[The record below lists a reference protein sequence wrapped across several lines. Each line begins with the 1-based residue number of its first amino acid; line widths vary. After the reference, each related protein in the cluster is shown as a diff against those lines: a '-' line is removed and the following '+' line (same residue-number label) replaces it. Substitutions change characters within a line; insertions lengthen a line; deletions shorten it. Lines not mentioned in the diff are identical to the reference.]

1 MLRRWVFTVTHRPH
15 RQHEP
20 GGPYISDVE
29 ETIEEIKI
37 QDYTL
42 RDAWVKVAAK
52 LPLNTRLVEFTKI
65 EYL

>member
-20 GGPYISDVE
+20 GGPYISDPE

-37 QDYTL
+37 EDYTL
-42 RDAWVKVAAK
+42 GNAWVKLAK
-52 LPLNTRLVEFTKI
+52 QLPLNTRLVVFTRI